1 MNLEGPW
8 RTVLAALDPGAD
20 GSAPAIGPGSWH
32 VLFSG
37 RQRPLLMPQGS
48 YPLQEKC
55 LSYFVRGRLNTL
67 YAKALL
73 RANALFPSAGF
84 LPTLKGPQPAGA
96 GPVRRPGFPES
107 PYAAIQIGTTGPF
120 QKASMLFLSEQGDGL
135 ALAKLAM
142 TDTADPMIECEVGW
156 LRRLAMIEELADY
169 IPIVLDEGI
178 ASSGRRYLVM
188 TLAPGTAATRQFT
201 PAHAKFLAVLG
212 RSRLHETRFGESACF
227 EYLTHTLAQLEPYVP
242 SSCIIEFRAAI
253 DDCAHAIGSWAGPH
267 VVAHGDFAPWNVC
280 FNHQQVFVFD
290 WEYAADGANAIAD
303 FMHYFLIQ
311 RALSKRPIRDA
322 QLARI
327 MAKAR
332 EFAGNVYPE
341 WQWDGRVIS
350 GLTLAYLLQV
360 MLHYSWASKRFTAEH
375 PVICEYG
382 RLLARRSEWWMAE

>member
-8 RTVLAALDPGAD
+8 RTVLAALDPGVD
-20 GSAPAIGPGSWH
+20 GSAPAIGSGSWH
-32 VLFSG
+32 VLFGG
-37 RQRPLLMPQGS
+37 RQRPLLMPEGS

-67 YAKALL
+67 YAKTLL

-84 LPTLKGPQPAGA
+84 LPRLKGPEPAGINA
-96 GPVRRPGFPES
+96 VRNHGFPES

-120 QKASMLFLSEQGDGL
+120 QKASMLFMSEQGDGL

-142 TDTADPMIECEVGW
+142 TDTADPMIECEAGW
-156 LRRLAMIEELADY
+156 LRRLATVEELSDY
-169 IPIVLDEGI
+169 IPVVLDEGI

-212 RSRLHETRFGESACF
+212 RSQLHETRFGESECF
-227 EYLTHTLAQLEPYVP
+227 QYLTRTLTQLKPYVP
-242 SSCIIEFRAAI
+242 PSRIAEFAAAL
-253 DDCAHAIGSWAGPH
+253 DDCANAIGSWSGPH

-290 WEYAADGANAIAD
+290 WEYAAAGANAISD
-303 FMHYFLIQ
+303 FLHYFLIQ

-322 QLARI
+322 QLARVL
-327 MAKAR
+327 AKAR

-341 WQWDGRVIS
+341 WQWDGNVIS

-360 MLHYSWASKRFTAEH
+360 MLHYSWASKRFTADH
-375 PVICEYG
+375 PVIREYG
-382 RLLARRSEWWMAE
+382 RLLARRSEWWTT